1 MKLYTNRFALAA
13 AITAGVAYVLCA
25 VFVAIFPELA
35 LQMLGWVAHIVNVE
49 KFAGDVQITFGGV
62 VIGLVQVVIYVYLF
76 VLLFGAVYNS
86 MTKSR

>member
-1 MKLYTNRFALAA
+1 M
-13 AITAGVAYVLCA
+13 V
-25 VFVAIFPELA
+25 
-35 LQMLGWVAHIVNVE
+35 GWVAHIVNVE